1 MPLDENVGRRRP
13 MIVAAR
19 HLASLLLAVT
29 LVAAATLA
37 RSWLAHR
44 LVPGLSVFGLYY
56 PAILASALIGG
67 EGAALVAL
75 GLSTALGWRTLALS
89 PTQLEPLSIQANI
102 LIFVLTAALIG
113 GVGAALRRLLHRR
126 RVDFLRLLDSE
137 ARYRALFE
145 GMAEGFSLVEPIY
158 QDGEVVDF
166 VVLEANPAL
175 LETFHLTSGI
185 LGHRVSEYRQP
196 PTPEYLPACQRTLR
210 DGSVRIEFSPPF
222 ANRWFE
228 VRMSRVSEHLI
239 AQIWVDIT
247 EHKELERHK
256 TEMFNELNHRVKNNL
271 AAVSAM
277 LSIQARAAEEP
288 QVREQLEK
296 AVARIQTIG
305 EVHASLYRASS
316 TGEVDF
322 STYLEKLCSRLAS
335 SLLDGERV
343 HIEVAADPVAAP
355 LEEAVALGLIV
366 NELVTN
372 AAKHAYPAPAHGGI
386 RVSLHN
392 ANNEL
397 TLAVSDDGR
406 GLTQGDRPN
415 GIGMRLVRSLVQQCQ
430 GKLEVVDKDG
440 ASFIIRLP
448 QHGAPPAPQ
457 PSLV

>member
-1 MPLDENVGRRRP
+1 MPLDANVSRRP
-13 MIVAAR
+13 VTAAAR
-19 HLASLLLAVT
+19 HLASLVLAVA
-29 LVAAATLA
+29 LVAAATLV

-89 PTQLEPLSIQANI
+89 PTHLEPLSIQANI
-102 LIFVLTAALIG
+102 LIFVLTAAFIG

-126 RVDFLRLLDSE
+126 RVDFLRLSDSE

-145 GMAEGFSLVEPIY
+145 GMAEGFSLVEPVY
-158 QDGEVVDF
+158 EDGEAVDF
-166 VVLEANPAL
+166 VVLEVNPAML
-175 LETFHLTSGI
+175 DTFHLTPGVI
-185 LGHRVSEYRQP
+185 GHRVSEHRRP
-196 PTPEYLPACQRTLR
+196 ASPEYLPACRRALR
-210 DGSVRIEFSPPF
+210 DGAVRIEYSPFP
-222 ANRWFE
+222 NRWFE
-228 VRMSRVSEHLI
+228 VRMSRVSENLI

-296 AVARIQTIG
+296 AVARIETIG

-322 STYLEKLCSRLAS
+322 STYLEKLCGRLAA

-372 AAKHAYPAPAHGGI
+372 AAKHAYPAPARGGI
-386 RVSLHN
+386 RVSLHS
-392 ANNEL
+392 ADNEL
-397 TLAVSDDGR
+397 TLAVSDDGK
-406 GLTQGDRPN
+406 GLAQGDRPN
-415 GIGMRLVRSLVQQCQ
+415 GIGMRLVRSLVQQCR

-448 QHGAPPAPQ
+448 QHGAPAAAQ

>member
-1 MPLDENVGRRRP
+1 
-13 MIVAAR
+13 
-19 HLASLLLAVT
+19 
-29 LVAAATLA
+29 
-37 RSWLAHR
+37 
-44 LVPGLSVFGLYY
+44 
-56 PAILASALIGG
+56 
-67 EGAALVAL
+67 
-75 GLSTALGWRTLALS
+75 
-89 PTQLEPLSIQANI
+89 
-102 LIFVLTAALIG
+102 
-113 GVGAALRRLLHRR
+113 
-126 RVDFLRLLDSE
+126 
-137 ARYRALFE
+137 
-145 GMAEGFSLVEPIY
+145 MAEGFSLVGPVY
-158 QDGEVVDF
+158 QNGEVVDF
-166 VVLEANPAL
+166 TVLEANPAL
-175 LETFHLTSGI
+175 LDSFHLTSAI
-185 LGHRVSEYRQP
+185 VGHRVSEYRQP
-196 PTPEYLPACQRTLR
+196 PSPDYLPACRRALQGGT
-210 DGSVRIEFSPPF
+210 VRIELCPPPY
-222 ANRWFE
+222 NRWFE

-277 LSIQARAAEEP
+277 LNIQARATEDP

-296 AVARIQTIG
+296 AVSRIETIG

-322 STYLEKLCSRLAS
+322 STYLEKLCSRLAA

-372 AAKHAYPAPAHGGI
+372 AAKHAYPAPARGGI
-386 RVSLHN
+386 RVSLHS
-392 ANNEL
+392 ADNEL
-397 TLAVSDDGR
+397 TLAVSDDGK
-406 GLTQGDRPN
+406 GLAEGDRPN
-415 GIGMRLVRSLVQQCQ
+415 GIGMRLVRSLVQQCR

-448 QHGAPPAPQ
+448 QHGAPPAAQ